1 MMHGPINIRFTVEC
15 CLHLQLYGVC
25 CHKISLAGCRSFC
38 FWQRSNVEFE
48 FPDSS
53 ECKDTGVI
61 SVVKYKPLFFLLHV
75 LCWLGFSV
83 DWGDALFRSLHC
95 IDTKGRWLTVVT
107 GYRKDAL
114 GFDSRQGQEFRS
126 SLSSC
131 LLYR

>member
-1 MMHGPINIRFTVEC
+1 M
-15 CLHLQLYGVC
+15 
-25 CHKISLAGCRSFC
+25 
-38 FWQRSNVEFE
+38 EFE

-61 SVVKYKPLFFLLHV
+61 SVVKYKPLSFLLHL

-83 DWGDALFRSLHC
+83 DSADALFRTLHS

-114 GFDSRQGQEFRS
+114 GGRFPAGTGILLFTEFMPAV
-126 SLSSC
+126 
-131 LLYR
+131 